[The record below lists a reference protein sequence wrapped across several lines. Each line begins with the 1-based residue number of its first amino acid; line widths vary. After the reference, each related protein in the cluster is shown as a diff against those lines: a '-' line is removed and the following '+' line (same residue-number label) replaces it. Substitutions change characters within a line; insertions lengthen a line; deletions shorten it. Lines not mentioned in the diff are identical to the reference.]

1 MNSTIPLLY
10 NVRSVR
16 ARWKSN
22 LVAVL
27 GIAGVVAVFVA
38 MLALARGFQRTLVD
52 SGSPRNA
59 IIMRGGASTEMESV
73 VTLDQL
79 RVISDAPQV
88 ARDARNRAMA
98 SGEVVVITA
107 FRHKA
112 SGADALAQVRGVTD
126 MALEVHQG
134 IRVAQG
140 RFLRPGMAEL
150 VVGRNAS
157 DMYEGLK
164 LGDRPRFGGLT
175 WTVVGILDAK
185 GSAYDSEVWADNVVL
200 NQTYKRPLDIFS
212 SVTARL
218 TEPAALKGFQA
229 ALAAD
234 PRLTVSAQRENEYYA
249 NQSRM
254 MTALIKVLGFLVAGV
269 MGVGAVFGA
278 FNTMYSAV
286 SARSREIATLRAL
299 GFGAGSVVI
308 AFLLE
313 SLFIAFLG
321 GVAGCIAALPLNGVT
336 TSTLNWQ
343 SFSQI
348 AFAFRITPGLLA
360 EGVAFALFMGF
371 WGGLLPSFRAA
382 RLPIAQALR
391 EL

>member
-1 MNSTIPLLY
+1 MGPAIPIPYTL
-10 NVRSVR
+10 RSLR
-16 ARWKSN
+16 SRWRSN
-22 LVAVL
+22 LVAVA
-27 GIAGVVAVFVA
+27 GIAGVVAVFIA
-38 MLALARGFQRTLVD
+38 MLAMAKGFQATLVE
-52 SGSPRNA
+52 SGSPKNA

-73 VTLDQL
+73 VTKEEL

-88 ARDARNRAMA
+88 ARDAKNRAMA

-107 FRHKA
+107 FKHKA
-112 SGADALAQVRGVTD
+112 SGSDALGQVRGVTP
-126 MALEVHQG
+126 MALEVHDG
-134 IRVAQG
+134 VRVALG
-140 RFLRPGMAEL
+140 RFLNPGTAEL
-150 VVGRNAS
+150 VAGRNAS
-157 DMYEGLK
+157 EMYEGLK

-185 GSAYDSEVWADNVVL
+185 GSAYDSEVWADNAVL

-212 SVTARL
+212 SVTVRL
-218 TEPAALKGFQA
+218 AEPSSLKSFKA

-234 PRLTVSAQRENEYYA
+234 PRLTVSVQRENEYYA
-249 NQSRM
+249 SQSRM

-278 FNTMYSAV
+278 FNTMYLAV

-299 GFGAGSVVI
+299 GFGPASVVA

-313 SLFIAFLG
+313 SLLLAFAG
-321 GVAGCIAALPLNGVT
+321 GVVGCAAAMPLNGVT
-336 TSTLNWQ
+336 TSTLNFQ

-348 AFAFRITPGLLA
+348 AFAFRITPGLMA

-371 WGGLLPSFRAA
+371 WGGLLPSLRAA
-382 RLPIAQALR
+382 RLRVAQALR